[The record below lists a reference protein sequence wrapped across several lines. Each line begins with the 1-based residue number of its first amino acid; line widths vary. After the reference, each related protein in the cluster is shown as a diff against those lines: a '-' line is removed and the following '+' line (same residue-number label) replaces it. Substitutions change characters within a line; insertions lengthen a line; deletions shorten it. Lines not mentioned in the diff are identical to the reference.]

1 MLHLRQPARPSNSL
15 LRLAIRQVS
24 AGPFLTGS
32 LLLGMAPAAQAIS
45 LGDIGVRSTLGQKL
59 DATVQVYLG
68 PGETLN
74 SGCIAPGSGSSD
86 LRRVPGVDVA
96 TPAVTGEGSFQL
108 RVTTASAL
116 YEPMYEL
123 ELIAQC
129 PGAPGL
135 SRQYVLM
142 LDLPAA
148 TLASRNPATQPREV
162 AEPTVAP
169 TVAQAP
175 VAEPRATLPRRTARP
190 LGATIEEGTRYRVVK
205 GDTLSSIAARV
216 RGRKVTLWAL
226 ADAIQ
231 AANPEAFIRNDANL
245 ITLGSEILIPG
256 VPATAA
262 AASIPASSAST
273 PATPAEPAAIA
284 APAPVPVVEQVPAA
298 APSAPP
304 AVAVVPTPAPAVRA
318 TPPVQRRVTAPAAAI
333 PDASATAA
341 VESDDPNPVVAAA
354 AGIFFGLSI
363 STLLW
368 FLGRRPS
375 RKPRPAS
382 RTDESEPPSAL
393 NTALLAATPAALEN
407 RPGDT
412 GFSVYYTPPHDDALA
427 AEFADELEPTAIAPR
442 AKAPT
447 AAPTA
452 AAVAPGA
459 DVTAELEELF
469 NGTDTTIQKRL
480 NAEKTIAAR
489 SLGNQA
495 AIEEDQP
502 VSAGN
507 GSAVDFL
514 VGDPT
519 SEEATLAGETVE
531 QPRPR
536 PSTTAE
542 DGTLDLQALSAAATK
557 DKDQAQTLL
566 EALTLLQRD
575 YEDELTASQVL
586 EQSAVRAILGKE
598 LDEPTQIRGP
608 EARPA
613 SAGGKSR

>member
-32 LLLGMAPAAQAIS
+32 LLLGMTPAAQAIS

-68 PGETLN
+68 PGETLT

-86 LRRVPGVDVA
+86 LRHVPGVDVA
-96 TPAVTGEGSFQL
+96 TPAVTGEGSFPL

-123 ELIAQC
+123 ELTAQC

-148 TLASRNPATQPREV
+148 TVASRNTATQPRSV
-162 AEPTVAP
+162 AEPAAQS
-169 TVAQAP
+169 TVAQTP
-175 VAEPRATLPRRTARP
+175 VAEPRTTLPRRPARP
-190 LGATIEEGTRYRVVK
+190 LGATIKEGTRYRVAQ

-245 ITLGSEILIPG
+245 ISLGSEILIPG
-256 VPATAA
+256 VPATAS
-262 AASIPASSAST
+262 AASIPT
-273 PATPAEPAAIA
+273 TPAEPAAMA
-284 APAPVPVVEQVPAA
+284 APTPIPVVEPVPAA

-304 AVAVVPTPAPAVRA
+304 AVSVVATPAPVVRA
-318 TPPVQRRVTAPAAAI
+318 TAPVQRRVTAPTAAI
-333 PDASATAA
+333 PAANATDA
-341 VESDDPNPVVAAA
+341 VESNDPNPVVAAA
-354 AGIFFGLSI
+354 AGIFFGLFI

-375 RKPRPAS
+375 RKPRPA
-382 RTDESEPPSAL
+382 THKGASAAPAAFDA
-393 NTALLAATPAALEN
+393 TLAAAAPAVLEN

-427 AEFADELEPTAIAPR
+427 AEFADELEPTVIAPPAKVAAAAAIAP
-442 AKAPT
+442 T
-447 AAPTA
+447 
-452 AAVAPGA
+452 A

-495 AIEEDQP
+495 AIEEDP
-502 VSAGN
+502 SVSAGN

-519 SEEATLAGETVE
+519 SEEATLAGQTVE
-531 QPRPR
+531 QPRPN
-536 PSTTAE
+536 PSPAGP
-542 DGTLDLQALSAAATK
+542 DGTLDLQTLSASATK

-586 EQSAVRAILGKE
+586 DQSAVRAILGKE
-598 LDEPTQIRGP
+598 LDEPTQIREP

-613 SAGGKSR
+613 SAGAKSR